1 MGVQH
6 TIKLGKT
13 GKNIEQRA
21 DLIKRK
27 IALEIFK
34 ELIET
39 TPVDTGRARAGW
51 NLGPMLTANVPPKDK
66 SGYGYDVSMNVNPEM
81 APKDADIIYIYNNV
95 EYIGRLN
102 AGSSTQAPREFV
114 QIAIDKVV
122 GGMGA

>member
-1 MGVQH
+1 MGVRH
-6 TIKLGKT
+6 TIKIGRT
-13 GKNIEQRA
+13 GQNIEQRA

-27 IALEIFK
+27 IALEIFS
-34 ELIET
+34 ELLQT

-51 NLGPMLTANVPPKDK
+51 SLGPMLTANVPPKD
-66 SGYGYDVSMNVNPEM
+66 GAFDVSMNVNPEM
-81 APKDADIIYIYNNV
+81 APKDAEIIYIYNNV

-122 GGMGA
+122 GGMSA

>member
-1 MGVQH
+1 MGVRH
-6 TIKLGKT
+6 TIKLGRT

-27 IALEIFK
+27 IALEIYR

-39 TPVDTGRARAGW
+39 TPVDTGRAKAGW
-51 NLGPMLTANVPPKDK
+51 NMGPMLTNNVPPKDK
-66 SGYGYDVSMNVNPEM
+66 SGYGYDVNSNVDPSM
-81 APKDADIIYIYNNV
+81 APQGADIIYLYNNV

-122 GGMGA
+122 GGMSA

>member
-1 MGVQH
+1 MGVRH
-6 TIKLGKT
+6 TIKLGRT

-21 DLIKRK
+21 DLIKRR
-27 IALEIFK
+27 IELEIFK

-39 TPVDTGRARAGW
+39 TPVDTGRAKAGW
-51 NLGPMLTANVPPKDK
+51 NMGPMLTNNVPPKDK
-66 SGYGYDVSMNVNPEM
+66 SGYGYDASMNVNPSM
-81 APKDADIIYIYNNV
+81 APQDAPIIYIYNNV

-122 GGMGA
+122 GGMSA

>member
-1 MGVQH
+1 MGVRH
-6 TIKLGKT
+6 TIKIGRT

-27 IALEIFK
+27 IALEIFR

-39 TPVDTGRARAGW
+39 TPIDTGRARAGW
-51 NLGPMLTANVPPKDK
+51 NLGPMLTNNVPPKDK
-66 SGYGYDVSMNVNPEM
+66 SGYDVSMNLNPAM
-81 APKDADIIYIYNNV
+81 VPQNAPIIYIYNNV

-114 QIAIDKVV
+114 QIAIDKSTLR
-122 GGMGA
+122 

>member
-1 MGVQH
+1 MGVRH
-6 TIKLGKT
+6 TIKLGRT
-13 GKNIEQRA
+13 AQNIEQRA

-27 IALEIFK
+27 IALEIFR

-39 TPVDTGRARAGW
+39 TPIDTGRAKAGW
-51 NLGPMLTANVPPKDK
+51 NLGPMLTSNVPPKDK
-66 SGYGYDVSMNVNPEM
+66 SGYGYDVSMNVNPSM

-102 AGSSTQAPREFV
+102 EGSSTQAPRGFV

-122 GGMGA
+122 GGMSA

>member
-1 MGVQH
+1 MGVRH
-6 TIKLGKT
+6 TIKLGKAT
-13 GKNIEQRA
+13 AGIEQRA

-27 IALEIFK
+27 IALEIFS
-34 ELIET
+34 ELLQT

-51 NLGPMLTANVPPKDK
+51 SMGPELTGKVPPKGK
-66 SGYGYDVSMNVNPEM
+66 SGYGFDVSMQVNPSM
-81 APKDADIIYIYNNV
+81 VPQNAPIIYIYNNV

-122 GGMGA
+122 GGMSA

>member
-1 MGVQH
+1 MGVRH
-6 TIKLGKT
+6 TIKLGRT

-27 IALEIFK
+27 IALEIYR

-51 NLGPMLTANVPPKDK
+51 SLGPMLTGYVPPKD
-66 SGYGYDVSMNVNPEM
+66 GAFGVSTTVNPSM
-81 APKDADIIYIYNNV
+81 APQNAPIIYIYNNV

-102 AGSSTQAPREFV
+102 AGSSTQAPRDFV

-122 GGMGA
+122 GGMSA

>member
-1 MGVQH
+1 MGVRH
-6 TIKLGKT
+6 TIKLGRT

-21 DLIKRK
+21 DLIKRR

-39 TPVDTGRARAGW
+39 TPVDTGRAKAGW
-51 NLGPMLTANVPPKDK
+51 NMGPMLTNNVPPKDK
-66 SGYGYDVSMNVNPEM
+66 SGYGYDVSMNVNPSM
-81 APKDADIIYIYNNV
+81 APQNAPIIYIYNNV

-114 QIAIDKVV
+114 QIAIDKAV
-122 GGMGA
+122 GGMSA

>member
-66 SGYGYDVSMNVNPEM
+66 SGYGYDVSTTVNPSM
-81 APKDADIIYIYNNV
+81 APQDAPIIYIYNNV

-122 GGMGA
+122 GGMSA

>member
-1 MGVQH
+1 MGVRH

-27 IALEIFK
+27 IAFEIWRELLEV
-34 ELIET
+34 
-39 TPVDTGRARAGW
+39 TPMDTGRARAGW
-51 NLGPMLTANVPPKDK
+51 HIGPTVKADAPPKDK
-66 SGYGYDVSMNVNPEM
+66 LGYGYDVRADVSMV
-81 APKDADIIYIYNNV
+81 PKDAPIIYIYNNV

-114 QIAIDKVV
+114 QIAIDKVA
-122 GGMGA
+122 GGMSA

>member
-1 MGVQH
+1 MGVRH
-6 TIKLGKT
+6 TIKLGRT
-13 GKNIEQRA
+13 GQNIEKVA
-21 DLIKRK
+21 DLVKRK
-27 IALEIFK
+27 LALELFA
-34 ELIET
+34 ELLQT

-51 NLGPMLTANVPPKDK
+51 SLGPMLTGYVPPKD
-66 SGYGYDVSMNVNPEM
+66 GAFDVSTTVNPSM
-81 APKDADIIYIYNNV
+81 APQNAPIIYIYNNV

>member
-1 MGVQH
+1 MGVRH

-21 DLIKRK
+21 DNVKRK
-27 IALEIFK
+27 IALEIFR

-51 NLGPMLTANVPPKDK
+51 SLGPMLTGHVPPKD
-66 SGYGYDVSMNVNPEM
+66 GTFGVSTTVNPSM
-81 APKDADIIYIYNNV
+81 APQDAPIIYIYNNV

-122 GGMGA
+122 GGMSA

>member
-1 MGVQH
+1 MGVRH
-6 TIKLGKT
+6 TIKLGRT

-21 DLIKRK
+21 DNIKRK

-39 TPVDTGRARAGW
+39 TPVDTGRAKAGW
-51 NLGPMLTANVPPKDK
+51 NMGPMLTANVPSKDK
-66 SGYGYDVSMNVNPEM
+66 SGYGYDVSMNVNPSM
-81 APKDADIIYIYNNV
+81 APKDAEIIYIYNNV

-122 GGMGA
+122 GGMSA

>member
-1 MGVQH
+1 MGVRH
-6 TIKLGKT
+6 TIKLGRT
-13 GKNIEQRA
+13 GQNIEKVA
-21 DLIKRK
+21 DLVKRK
-27 IALEIFK
+27 LALELFA
-34 ELIET
+34 ELLQT

-51 NLGPMLTANVPPKDK
+51 NMGPMLTANVPPKDK
-66 SGYGYDVSMNVNPEM
+66 SGYGYDVSMNVSPEM

-122 GGMGA
+122 GGMSA

>member
-1 MGVQH
+1 MGVRH
-6 TIKLGKT
+6 TIRLGRT

-27 IALEIFK
+27 IALEIYR
-34 ELIET
+34 ELIEA
-39 TPVDTGRARAGW
+39 TPVDTGRAKAGW
-51 NLGPMLTANVPPKDK
+51 SMGPMLTNNVPPKDK
-66 SGYGYDVSMNVNPEM
+66 SGYGYDVNSNVDPSM
-81 APKDADIIYIYNNV
+81 APQDAPIIYIYNNV

-122 GGMGA
+122 GGMSA

>member
-1 MGVQH
+1 MGVRH

-27 IALEIFK
+27 IALGIVK

-51 NLGPMLTANVPPKDK
+51 NMGPMLTANVPPKDK